1 MSVLDIFVGIVL
13 FAAGYT
19 ASVYSWPTLRGWWV
33 GAEVEIERLKKAIEV
48 LRGN

>member
-1 MSVLDIFVGIVL
+1 MSGIDIFLALVT

-19 ASVYSWPTLRGWWV
+19 VSVYTWPTLRGWWS
-33 GAEVEIERLKKAIEV
+33 GAEVEIERLKKAINV

>member
-1 MSVLDIFVGIVL
+1 MSGFEFFVGLVL

-19 ASVYSWPTLRGWWV
+19 ASVYTWPTLRKWWV
-33 GAEVEIERLKKAIEV
+33 GAEAEVERLKKAIEV